1 MKKQTVYL
9 DMDGTVADLY
19 NSNDWLKRLINED
32 TEIFKECKPL
42 VTQEKLFEKYPQDKY
57 DIKVLSMTPKGASKE
72 YCEHV
77 IQQKNEWLDK
87 YFPQL
92 QKRIYKKYGYN
103 KNLKNSKNAIL
114 IDDNEKIRNNFKGL
128 ALAPNWAWTF
138 YFYLLILL

>member
-1 MKKQTVYL
+1 MKKKTVYL
-9 DMDGTVADLY
+9 DMDGTIADLY
-19 NSNDWLKRLINED
+19 GTNEWLEKLINED

-42 VTQEKLFEKYPQDKY
+42 TTQETLFEKYPTDKY
-57 DIKVLSMTPKGASKE
+57 DIKILSMTPKNASDE
-72 YCEHV
+72 YCLNV